1 MEGELFN
8 TMQKP
13 TGAPQ
18 FLKQF
23 PEISFIPPET
33 TEDRLHHEKGF
44 PEKGAIIGLVAGGFA
59 LVGWVVIVV
68 GVLASIVGIIFSL
81 SGLKSAHPKCARTGL
96 IISTIGLIASFGYA
110 FAAYSGMIN
119 YNYFTTEFWGNA
131 TSTAKK

>member
-44 PEKGAIIGLVAGGFA
+44 PEKGAIIGL
-59 LVGWVVIVV
+59 
-68 GVLASIVGIIFSL
+68 VGIIFSL